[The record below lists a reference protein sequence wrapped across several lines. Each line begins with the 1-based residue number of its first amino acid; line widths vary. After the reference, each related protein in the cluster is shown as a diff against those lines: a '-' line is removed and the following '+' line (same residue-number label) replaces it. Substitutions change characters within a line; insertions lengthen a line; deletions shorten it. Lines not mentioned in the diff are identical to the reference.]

1 MPNKELANRIDD
13 LKALRDEVALKAHLA
28 EMDVRDRWDA
38 LRPRIDEV
46 ELQAARAGDAAVTGL
61 ISTIDSLRSSLRELK
76 SRLDAR
82 AH

>member
-1 MPNKELANRIDD
+1 MPNKDLGTRIED

-46 ELQAARAGDAAVTGL
+46 EVQAARAGDAAVTGL
-61 ISTIDSLRSSLRELK
+61 ISTIDNLRSSLRALK
-76 SRLDAR
+76 ERLEKR
-82 AH
+82 PH

>member
-1 MPNKELANRIDD
+1 MPNKELGNRIDD

-46 ELQAARAGDAAVTGL
+46 ELQAARADPLPPDVYP
-61 ISTIDSLRSSLRELK
+61 
-76 SRLDAR
+76 
-82 AH
+82 